1 MSIRMHWLTPLLL
14 SACVVR
20 PNPGKPAEPEK
31 AAVPTPTVADPLNG
45 LPAISGDGQLL
56 ALPTFTTGEQGQERS
71 IAFIALGDT
80 EGPGTSLDV
89 PATPPAELINQ
100 LSARF
105 RATKFTSLPWTLT
118 PDDPPMPMT
127 ITIKGTELYF
137 AGDPKAKL
145 AVAVAAD
152 GHPVGQDVY
161 QLEGESETSPER
173 VVAVGATVLWQQDR
187 GFAYVRYDVNDGV
200 GRDSDW
206 RVVVLEMA
214 KAEPKP
220 EAKP

>member
-1 MSIRMHWLTPLLL
+1 MTIRMHSLTPLLL
-14 SACVVR
+14 SACVV
-20 PNPGKPAEPEK
+20 PQNPGTPAQPQQ
-31 AAVPTPTVADPLNG
+31 ATVPTPTIADPFNG

-71 IAFIALGDT
+71 VSFIALGDL
-80 EGPGTSLDV
+80 EGPGTSIDV
-89 PATPPAELINQ
+89 PATPPEQLINQ
-100 LSARF
+100 LSAQF

-145 AVAVAAD
+145 AVAVSAD
-152 GHPVGQDVY
+152 GRAIGQDVY

-173 VVAVGATVLWQQDR
+173 VVAVGATVLWKDDR

-206 RVVVLEMA
+206 RVVVLEKPKA
-214 KAEPKP
+214 KLEPATTP
-220 EAKP
+220 